1 MTVTVAGSAIDQSRI
16 EVATLPQTAWA
27 WITAP
32 LSAAVEVGAP
42 VEITT
47 RDGAPVLSGAVA
59 KVQLSR
65 RHQRIIARPAV
76 LADMTRRTVEPE
88 TLTDVRPPDALAVA
102 LGPHTVTVL
111 PPVDTVPMPLWSTRT
126 RSQSWALESV
136 LHALR
141 HDSQAVAWR
150 YDARADAVIVFEP
163 GGDEQRT
170 ELTVADPLLSRGG
183 AVEVS
188 AVSYAIQSG
197 DLLDGALVVRA
208 VRTTWMKEM
217 KRSLVYLS

>member
-1 MTVTVAGSAIDQSRI
+1 MTVTIAGSAIDQSRI

-47 RDGAPVLSGAVA
+47 RDGAPVLAGAVA

-88 TLTDVRPPDALAVA
+88 TLTDVRPPEALAVA

-126 RSQSWALESV
+126 RTQSWALESV

-150 YDARADAVIVFEP
+150 YDAR
-163 GGDEQRT
+163 GG
-170 ELTVADPLLSRGG
+170 
-183 AVEVS
+183 
-188 AVSYAIQSG
+188 
-197 DLLDGALVVRA
+197 
-208 VRTTWMKEM
+208 
-217 KRSLVYLS
+217 